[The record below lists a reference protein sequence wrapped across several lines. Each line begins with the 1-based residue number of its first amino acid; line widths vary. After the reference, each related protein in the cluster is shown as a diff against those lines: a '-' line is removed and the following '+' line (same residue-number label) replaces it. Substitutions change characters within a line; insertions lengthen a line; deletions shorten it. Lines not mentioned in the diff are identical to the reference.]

1 MFHVLGIREK
11 AKNTSQWLPRSS
23 KVCINFV
30 IINSIHLSIS
40 ISMSSSMSI
49 SLSISISPCFPP
61 TSFCLV
67 LLLPFLS
74 PLLISLLLLASSST
88 FLPILTSLLLLP
100 FCSPIISHQVCAV
113 RQMLILLCT
122 LQSPQQQRKILNN
135 LNSVNW
141 TVSTNFFDFPLFDW
155 VLNFR
160 FYFQLF

>member
-23 KVCINFV
+23 KVCTSFG

-40 ISMSSSMSI
+40 MSLSIIMSSSMRI
-49 SLSISISPCFPP
+49 SLNISISPCFPP

-74 PLLISLLLLASSST
+74 PLLIFLLLLASFFN
-88 FLPILTSLLLLP
+88 FLLILISLLLLP

-113 RQMLILLCT
+113 CQMQILLCT
-122 LQSPQQQRKILNN
+122 LQSQKLIVEKVIN
-135 LNSVNW
+135 
-141 TVSTNFFDFPLFDW
+141 
-155 VLNFR
+155 
-160 FYFQLF
+160 